1 MILNKQEIIEYLNTT
16 DKSEVQELFAKAR
29 KVREE
34 HSGKKIFMYGFVY
47 FSTFCR
53 NDCAFCYFRKS
64 NKIERY
70 RKTPE
75 EILEISRSLAD
86 SGVNLL
92 DMTMGEDMFFHK
104 DNFSLMLDLIGQI
117 KKETGLPIMISPG
130 VVSIEDIAAFAR
142 AGVEWYALYQETHN
156 REIFEKL
163 RLNQSYDERMNA
175 KLYAKDCGMHIE
187 EGLLAGV
194 GESNEDIADS
204 IITMGEIGAHQVRVM
219 SFIPQE
225 GSPMETVQ
233 TPDRAK
239 ELKIIA
245 LMRIMYP
252 WALIPASLDVDGIK
266 GLEDRINAGANL
278 VTSII
283 PPKSGLAG
291 VAHSDMDVDNGGR
304 TVAEAKAILEKMGL
318 EGATA
323 EEYREYLNK
332 ALTW

>member
-1 MILNKQEIIEYLNTT
+1 IEYLNTT